1 MISIRTVLAPVDF
14 SPATT
19 RQVNLALDLC
29 RAFGARLVLHH
40 NVTGVSVGA
49 GVGWMWTADHPPDGH
64 TVEGRMQALLN
75 RVAAERVPVEARIT
89 HGSACEG
96 VLAVGEA
103 VEADLV
109 VLSTHGATTGDHASV
124 TEHVLQRTSRAVLA
138 LHDLGADGITPC
150 FIRAADTRQIVLV
163 PTDLTPE
170 SRGAM
175 DFAFDL
181 ARMLPL
187 DLHLLHLLPRR
198 SAGRDGFHELLQRA
212 KRRLTGMVPDDLAG
226 RVLVHVEDGDPAE
239 GIARVA
245 ARLSSTCIVMGEH
258 ARAPWRR
265 WFSRDTSRAV
275 LHRAPC
281 PVWYV
286 PGEPHAA

>member
-1 MISIRTVLAPVDF
+1 MIAIRTVLSPVDF
-14 SPATT
+14 SPATP
-19 RQVNLALDLC
+19 RQINLAKDLC

-49 GVGWMWTADHPPDGH
+49 GVGWMWTADHPPAEN
-64 TVEGRMQALLN
+64 TIEGQMRTLLN
-75 RVAAERVPVEARIT
+75 EVAAENVPVEARIT
-89 HGSACEG
+89 HGAACEG
-96 VLAVGEA
+96 VLAVSDA
-103 VEADLV
+103 VDADLV
-109 VLSTHGATTGDHASV
+109 ILSTHGTTNGDHASV
-124 TEHVLQRTSRAVLA
+124 TEHVLERTHRAVLA
-138 LHDLGADGITPC
+138 LHDLGADSATPC
-150 FIRAADTRQIVLV
+150 FIKGADQRQIVLV

-181 ARMLPL
+181 ARVLPV

-198 SAGRDGFHELLQRA
+198 SASRDDFHGVVQQA
-212 KRRLTGMVPDDLAG
+212 KRRLSALIPEDLAG
-226 RVLVHVEDGDPAE
+226 RVSVHMEDGDPAA
-239 GIARVA
+239 GIAHAA
-245 ARLSSTCIVMGEH
+245 ARLSTTCIVMGEH
-258 ARAPWRR
+258 TRVPLRR

-286 PGEPHAA
+286 PGQQDAA